1 MKRLAADS
9 PPGEERESR
18 FHRCETVN
26 GSAPSQP
33 PAGIFGCLPVVFPAS
48 LLDADIAGLQAKH
61 IYAIMK
67 RPLIFVRAARLPS
80 AANEMILRKD
90 L

>member
-26 GSAPSQP
+26 GSEPSQP
-33 PAGIFGCLPVVFPAS
+33 PAGTRRCLPVFFCAS
-48 LLDADIAGLQAKH
+48 LFDAGTVGLQAKH
-61 IYAIMK
+61 MYAIIK
-67 RPLIFVRAARLPS
+67 IVDFCPRGASARCG
-80 AANEMILRKD
+80 NEMILRKD
-90 L
+90 F

>member
-26 GSAPSQP
+26 GSEPSQP
-33 PAGIFGCLPVVFPAS
+33 PAGIFGCLPVFFCAS
-48 LLDADIAGLQAKH
+48 LFDADTVGLQCKH
-61 IYAIMK
+61 MYAIMK
-67 RPLIFVRAARLPS
+67 KSLIFVRAARLPS
-80 AANEMILRKD
+80 AATK
-90 L
+90 

>member
-1 MKRLAADS
+1 MKRPAADP

-26 GSAPSQP
+26 GSEPSQP

-61 IYAIMK
+61 MYAIMK
-67 RPLIFVRAARLPS
+67 KPLIFVRAARLPS
-80 AANEMILRKD
+80 AASEMMHRKD

>member
-9 PPGEERESR
+9 PPGEEREFR

-26 GSAPSQP
+26 GSEPSQP
-33 PAGIFGCLPVVFPAS
+33 PPVFFCAS

-61 IYAIMK
+61 LYAIMK
-67 RPLIFVRAARLPS
+67 KPLIFVRAARPP
-80 AANEMILRKD
+80 ATANEMILRKD

>member
-26 GSAPSQP
+26 GSEPSQP
-33 PAGIFGCLPVVFPAS
+33 PAGIRRCLPVFFCAS

-61 IYAIMK
+61 LYAIIK
-67 RPLIFVRAARLPS
+67 LLIFVRAARPS
-80 AANEMILRKD
+80 AAANEMTLRKD
-90 L
+90 F

>member
-9 PPGEERESR
+9 PPGEEREFR

-26 GSAPSQP
+26 GSEPSQP
-33 PAGIFGCLPVVFPAS
+33 PAGIRRCLPVFFCAS

-61 IYAIMK
+61 LYAIIKM
-67 RPLIFVRAARLPS
+67 LFFVRAARPPA
-80 AANEMILRKD
+80 AANEMMLRKD